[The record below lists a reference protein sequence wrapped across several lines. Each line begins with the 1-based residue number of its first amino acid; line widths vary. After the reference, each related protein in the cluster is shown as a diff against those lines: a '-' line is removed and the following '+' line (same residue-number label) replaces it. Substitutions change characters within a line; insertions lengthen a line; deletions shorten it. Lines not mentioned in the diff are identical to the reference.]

1 MENKKDFEN
10 KMMILYKEN
19 KEILEKCLRIDKKEL
34 AEMYRIK
41 LDTIIEVCIALNIE
55 YSEW

>member
-1 MENKKDFEN
+1 MENKQDFEN

-19 KEILEKCLRIDKKEL
+19 KEMFEKCLHIDKKEL

-55 YSEW
+55 YEKW